1 MATLAVNFAG
11 LELKNP
17 FIVAS
22 SELTDKIDKIKWAED
37 AGASAVSTK
46 LCFLEVPFFARPY
59 HVYEKRGAF

>member
-22 SELTDKIDKIKWAED
+22 SELTDKIDKIKED
-37 AGASAVSTK
+37 YCGSI
-46 LCFLEVPFFARPY
+46 ARKS
-59 HVYEKRGAF
+59 E